1 MSETVLALPPFR
13 RALVTVAVM
22 VATLMVVLDTTIAN
36 VTLPHMQAAL
46 GANPE
51 TVAWVLTSYIIAS
64 AIATP
69 VTGWLADRYGRRL
82 LLTVATAGFTLS
94 SVLCGIAPSLEA
106 MVAARL
112 VQGLFGAFIIP
123 MSQAVMYDINPPERH
138 ARAMVIWGLGVMAGP
153 VMGPMLGG
161 WLTDM
166 FDWRWVFFINVPIG
180 IVTAIAL
187 WFLVPGSLRIARRFD
202 LTGFALIAVAL
213 MCLQLV
219 LDRGTQQDWFTS
231 TEIIVE
237 TAIAVAAL
245 WMFVVHSMTAREPL
259 VPMALFADRN
269 FVAALV
275 LVTVAGGILTG
286 GAALI
291 SPMLQ
296 TLLGYPVF
304 DAGLMSAPRGVGTM
318 IGMLIA
324 GQLAAR
330 VDARWLILS
339 GALLSAWSLHMMT
352 GFSLDMDTRPIILS
366 NAVQGMGLGLMLI
379 PLNLLAFTTLTA
391 RLRVEAAALYSLLRT
406 LGGSITI
413 AVATAMMASN
423 LQTNHAELAEH
434 VTDIRVPL
442 ALSGLAEQVGLEG
455 RALFAY
461 LDLEV
466 NRQALMI
473 AYLDDF
479 WLMMWAALL
488 CVPLVFLMRPARSA
502 GGAAAAVE

>member
-1 MSETVLALPPFR
+1 MSETVLVLSRFR
-13 RALVTVAVM
+13 RMLVTIAIM
-22 VATLMVVLDTTIAN
+22 SATLMVVLDTTIAN
-36 VTLPHMQAAL
+36 VALPHMQAAL

-82 LLTVATAGFTLS
+82 LLTVATTGFTAS
-94 SVLCGIAPSLEA
+94 SVLCGIAPTLEA

-112 VQGLFGAFIIP
+112 LQGLFGAFIIP

-153 VMGPMLGG
+153 IMGPMLGG

-180 IVTAIAL
+180 IVTGIAL
-187 WFLVPGSLRIARRFD
+187 WFLIPGGLRVVRRFD
-202 LTGFALIAVAL
+202 IMGFVLLGTAL

-231 TEIIVE
+231 TEILIE
-237 TAIAVAAL
+237 TALAIAAL

-304 DAGLMSAPRGVGTM
+304 DAGLMSVPRGVGTM

-324 GQLAAR
+324 GQLASR
-330 VDARWLILS
+330 VDARWIIMA
-339 GALLSAWSLHMMT
+339 GALLVAWSLHMMT
-352 GFSLDMDTRPIILS
+352 GFSLAMDRRPIILS
-366 NAVQGMGLGLMLI
+366 NAVQGAGLGLMLI

-391 RLRVEAAALYSLLRT
+391 RLRIEAAALYSLLRT
-406 LGGSITI
+406 LGGSVTI
-413 AVATAMMASN
+413 AIATAMMASN

-442 ALSGLAEQVGLEG
+442 ALAGFAEQAGLEG
-455 RALFAY
+455 RALFAF

-479 WLMMWAALL
+479 WLMMWATLA
-488 CVPLVFLMRPARSA
+488 CVPLVLLMRPGRSA
-502 GGAAAAVE
+502 GGRATAIE